1 MQEIIIHAVTVF
13 MGFFAIMN
21 PLANMPIFLSLTS
34 GESKATIKA
43 TALKATLL
51 AFAVIFCFSIA
62 GKVIFD
68 MFGIT
73 VYALRIT
80 GGIIVFQIG
89 LKMLQGD
96 TTHSEAKH
104 KAASDEQKSA
114 ALGVAV
120 SPLAVPILAGPG
132 TISTAINYSMAGG
145 FTEVIITLLAFAA
158 MCVITYLVFIF
169 GDKLVKHLGP
179 SGLDM
184 ITKMMGLILAMIG
197 CQMLIEGI
205 ADAIKAL
212 M

>member
-1 MQEIIIHAVTVF
+1 MQEILIHGITVF

-34 GESKATIKA
+34 GESNSTIKA
-43 TALKATLL
+43 TALKATVL
-51 AFAVIFCFSIA
+51 AFVVIFFFSIA
-62 GKVIFD
+62 GKLVFD

-96 TTHSEAKH
+96 TTHSKTKE
-104 KAASDEQKSA
+104 KATSIEQKSA

-132 TISTAINYSMAGG
+132 TISTAMNYSMAGS
-145 FTEVIITLLAFAA
+145 FIEVVITLCAFAA
-158 MCVITYLVFIF
+158 MCAITYFVFIF
-169 GDKLVKHLGP
+169 GDRLVKHLGP

-205 ADAIKAL
+205 ADAVKSL